1 MSNEKYLNYYIET
14 LTATLTDCVV
24 RNVSLQANAKVTEDV
39 INEQVKTV
47 EELTKQLDQKNDV
60 DNEKINSLNK
70 RVTSLHEENTKLN
83 NEINELKNIRNEYEN
98 IKNQVNHVDTFRNE
112 LLKSRKETEDVRSGF
127 EKIITELNAKI
138 EYLQLPPSKKKKID
152 MLNKPE
158 ESLIE
163 VFTSDESTKDG
174 GSF

>member
-1 MSNEKYLNYYIET
+1 MGNEKYLNYYIET

-39 INEQVKTV
+39 IS
-47 EELTKQLDQKNDV
+47 ELTKELDQKNNF
-60 DNEKINSLNK
+60 DNDKIDSLNK
-70 RVTSLHEENTKLN
+70 QVVSLREENIKLK
-83 NEINELKNIRNEYEN
+83 NENNELKNIRNEYES
-98 IKNQVNHVDTFRNE
+98 IKNQVNHVNTFRNE
-112 LLKSRKETEDVRSGF
+112 LLKSRKETEDVRSEF
-127 EKIITELNAKI
+127 QKTISELNAKI

-152 MLNKPE
+152 MLNKSE